1 MTTSTGY
8 WSYFEM
14 RLPWLDK
21 SSAWRRP
28 HFRVYW
34 RFGKLPV
41 LCDCTRPLALPV
53 ETPGVSAFL
62 GSARLGLALGGL
74 NPAARN
80 TKVRSEVMAQ
90 VCDICGK
97 GPQFGNN
104 ISHAHNVSR
113 RRWNV
118 NLQAVKALVNGASKR
133 IRVCTTCIKTGKIVK
148 APAAIAKAPVAAA
161 K

>member
-1 MTTSTGY
+1 
-8 WSYFEM
+8 
-14 RLPWLDK
+14 
-21 SSAWRRP
+21 
-28 HFRVYW
+28 
-34 RFGKLPV
+34 V
-41 LCDCTRPLALPV
+41 LCVNTRSDSLPG
-53 ETPGVSAFL
+53 EDGPIERSLKQRSQAF
-62 GSARLGLALGGL
+62 

-80 TKVRSEVMAQ
+80 TKVWSEVMAQ

-133 IRVCTTCIKTGKIVK
+133 IRVCTSCIKTGKITK
-148 APAAIAKAPVAAA
+148 G
-161 K
+161 